1 MLTARAL
8 YANQVRLGQAQFD
21 ILDWSSLVAGT
32 RVAAGLDAFDSS
44 KVGVSILVFRYFVD
58 IPSVAT

>member
-44 KVGVSILVFRYFVD
+44 KVGVSI
-58 IPSVAT
+58 